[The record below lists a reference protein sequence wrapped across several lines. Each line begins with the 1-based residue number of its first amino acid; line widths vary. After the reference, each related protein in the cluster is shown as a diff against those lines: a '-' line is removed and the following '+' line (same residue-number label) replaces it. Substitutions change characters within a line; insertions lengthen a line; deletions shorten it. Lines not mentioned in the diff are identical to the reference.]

1 MDAEK
6 ALDMAARME
15 GFVTTGG
22 QPTIRK
28 NDHSHPPALNAP
40 MRSSPARAET
50 IADSLGQAPFL
61 KDDHRHPS
69 AESAP
74 RRLPAGPGETIAQS
88 LDTSSPGPASHPE
101 HEHISSAAEPPPAT
115 LKRQGTGRLLN
126 EGEQQAFINR
136 AVQGATNR
144 DLARLFGLTPRQ
156 ANSIRMALAKRM
168 PQVALRAGTRLDA

>member
-1 MDAEK
+1 MTAESESAAQRRLWFLQQLLEKMDAEK
-6 ALDMAARME
+6 ALELAARME
-15 GFVTTGG
+15 MFVAAGG
-22 QPTIRK
+22 QATF
-28 NDHSHPPALNAP
+28 H
-40 MRSSPARAET
+40 
-50 IADSLGQAPFL
+50 

-69 AESAP
+69 AQNAP
-74 RRLPAGPGETIAQS
+74 RQLPAAQGGTIAQS

-101 HEHISSAAEPPPAT
+101 HEHISSAAEPPPPAT
-115 LKRQGTGRLLN
+115 LKRQVTGRLLN

-156 ANSIRMALAKRM
+156 ANSIRMALAKQT